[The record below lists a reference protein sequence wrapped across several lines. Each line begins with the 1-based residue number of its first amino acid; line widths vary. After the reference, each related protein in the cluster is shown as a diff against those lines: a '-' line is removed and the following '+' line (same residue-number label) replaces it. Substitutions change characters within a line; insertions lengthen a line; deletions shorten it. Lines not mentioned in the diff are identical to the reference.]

1 MLDVALKATFADQ
14 IELRFQEIHVA
25 FFVVHQLFEQAAR
38 YVVLD
43 GVAMGRRPLVER
55 TCFVLGLEVWPKADC
70 ASYANSMRLQYAAR
84 ARTAR
89 RHGTQPEGRGE
100 ML

>member
-38 YVVLD
+38 CV
-43 GVAMGRRPLVER
+43 
-55 TCFVLGLEVWPKADC
+55 
-70 ASYANSMRLQYAAR
+70 
-84 ARTAR
+84 
-89 RHGTQPEGRGE
+89 
-100 ML
+100 